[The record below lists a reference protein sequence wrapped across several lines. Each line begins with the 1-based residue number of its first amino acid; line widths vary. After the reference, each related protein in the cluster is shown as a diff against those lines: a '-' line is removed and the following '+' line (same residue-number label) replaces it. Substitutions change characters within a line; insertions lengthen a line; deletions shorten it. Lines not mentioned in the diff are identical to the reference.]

1 MTDEKFLFVTDC
13 AEKKAIGK
21 SYYNKV
27 RKGGSVRMPSD
38 NLTKKELQAMN
49 GEVKSYRLN
58 EPMKWAEFRAMPD
71 DIKIAYIEA
80 IRNKYKVPDT
90 EIGKMM
96 VISQRTISGEIG
108 RLGLRMGKNHK
119 REKYDKDAWRRWAFG
134 EVEEPEEIPVVEE
147 PKVEEEPVTPELLFT
162 AKSAVEQT
170 AEHPEEQ
177 EPAALISGEIE
188 FVGCADA
195 ILQTIK
201 TLLNNGRFRFTAR
214 WETVEVG
221 EDK

>member
-58 EPMKWAEFRAMPD
+58 EPMKWAEFKVMPD
-71 DIKIAYIEA
+71 DIKISYVKLLREKFDIPDGEFYRMFG
-80 IRNKYKVPDT
+80 IDRSWGYK
-90 EIGKMM
+90 EFK
-96 VISQRTISGEIG
+96 
-108 RLGLRMGKNHK
+108 RLGIGSGKGGGKKKH
-119 REKYDKDAWRRWAFG
+119 DKAAWNRWAFG
-134 EVEEPEEIPVVEE
+134 EEETPEEIPVVEE

-170 AEHPEEQ
+170 VEQPEEQ
-177 EPAALISGEIE
+177 EPASLISGEIE

-214 WETVEVG
+214 WETVEAG